1 MTKKFTEKQYNM
13 LVEIQEDQYSDDL
26 FFESKSYEN
35 SIAYTVAQK
44 YDVLKWFIDTND
56 LGNEAVALMNP
67 LTREWAHDKFI
78 EEEERFL
85 FTKIKKVDG
94 DILNLN
100 QLDGDVHI
108 YLDGDDPTPLTI
120 KQVEEYGYN
129 LDAFTKT
136 PYEHGVSEEDDDVPF

>member
-67 LTREWAHDKFI
+67 LTREWAHDKFV
-78 EEEERFL
+78 EEEKKFL
-85 FTKIKKVDG
+85 FTKIKEVEG
-94 DILNLN
+94 EVLSLN
-100 QLDGDVHI
+100 QCDKVAHI
-108 YLDGDDPTPLTI
+108 YLDFDDPTPLTI
-120 KQVEEYGYN
+120 KQVEDYGYN
-129 LDAFTKT
+129 LDKFTKT
-136 PYEHGVSEEDDDVPF
+136 PYEHDTSEDDDLPF